1 MPFETGSSLLG
12 WYDNYSK
19 VTLYVPKGTKEKYE
33 ATSGWNKF
41 TDIVEIVKGDANSD
55 DQVGIGDII
64 AATNIM
70 ANPSADVKAKALSD
84 VNGDRNIGIGD
95 IVAIT
100 NIMAGQTND

>member
-41 TDIVEIVKGDANSD
+41 TDIVEIVKGDANSN
-55 DQVGIGDII
+55 DQVGI
-64 AATNIM
+64 
-70 ANPSADVKAKALSD
+70 ADL
-84 VNGDRNIGIGD
+84 
-95 IVAIT
+95 T
-100 NIMAGQTND
+100 M